1 MLSTP
6 SAHNRKGKMATF
18 RKLKSGRWQVIV
30 RKPGYSKI
38 YKTFINKLL
47 AQRWARDTEVKI
59 EQGKFQDYFEAQNIL
74 LKDLIQKYINEN
86 VIRQKAKKSTTHKL
100 NFLARQSFANLNLLQ
115 IKPKHILDFKNDLD
129 QTRSP
134 KTVNDYVQL
143 LARVWNCAK
152 RQWSIALPP
161 TSPFQFVPL
170 HRIKNERSIVLN
182 KEQYENL
189 LLQASQSKALY
200 LKDLIQLAYLTGAR
214 ISELSNL
221 KRSDVDFNQKL
232 ATFRDTKNGEDRTI
246 PLSEKVITI
255 LRAYPFGETFF
266 RLHYDSFRFY
276 FKQARKKAGLNDFR
290 FHDLRACFCTNA
302 LLNGMSIP
310 EVSLVSGHKDWSQ
323 LKRYTRIKPEQ
334 LLKKINNIKH
344 LF

>member
-1 MLSTP
+1 
-6 SAHNRKGKMATF
+6 MATF

-115 IKPKHILDFKNDLD
+115 IKPKHILDFKNNLD

-170 HRIKNERSIVLN
+170 HRIKNERSIVLT

-246 PLSEKVITI
+246 PLSEKVIAI

-266 RLHYDSFRFY
+266 RFHYDSFRFY

-302 LLNGMSIP
+302 LLNGWSIA
-310 EVSLVSGHKDWSQ
+310 EVSAISGHKDWSQ
-323 LKRYTRIKPEQ
+323 LKRYTRIKPQ
-334 LLKKINNIKH
+334 DLIQKINNVVGLK
-344 LF
+344 